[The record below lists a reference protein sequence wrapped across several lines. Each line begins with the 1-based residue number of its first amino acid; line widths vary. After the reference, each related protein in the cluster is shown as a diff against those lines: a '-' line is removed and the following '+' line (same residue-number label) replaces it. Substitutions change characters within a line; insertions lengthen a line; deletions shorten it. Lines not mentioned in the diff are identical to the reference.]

1 MNSKSSKKKGLF
13 QGAPGAPISI
23 DYNRGSQQYKERPT
37 LVSIGAYREM
47 LADNV
52 STDEQILRRL
62 RYLEA
67 LCRNVIKHELKTYI
81 SASKKM
87 KAVKKTYE

>member
-1 MNSKSSKKKGLF
+1 MNSKSIKKKVLP
-13 QGAPGAPISI
+13 QGVSETPIPV
-23 DYNRGSQQYKERPT
+23 DYNRESQHYKERPT
-37 LVSIGAYREM
+37 VISIRAYREM

-87 KAVKKTYE
+87 KAVKNI